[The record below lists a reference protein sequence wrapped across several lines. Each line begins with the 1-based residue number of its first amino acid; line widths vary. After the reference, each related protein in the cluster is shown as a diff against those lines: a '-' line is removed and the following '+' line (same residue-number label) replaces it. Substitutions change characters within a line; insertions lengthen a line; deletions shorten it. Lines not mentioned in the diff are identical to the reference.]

1 MRSLLRRG
9 AKVSHATRHSAIAS
23 RPYFLIV
30 GSINRRKY
38 KVADKNSRKG
48 RGITGKVGALATWTI
63 EYKRGIDGTDRD
75 YISLIARSGG
85 ARGAENC

>member
-1 MRSLLRRG
+1 ML
-9 AKVSHATRHSAIAS
+9 HATRRLRPDLIFLS
-23 RPYFLIV
+23 RIV

-48 RGITGKVGALATWTI
+48 RGITGRVGALATWTI

>member
-1 MRSLLRRG
+1 ML
-9 AKVSHATRHSAIAS
+9 HATRRS
-23 RPYFLIV
+23 RPDLIFSSRIV

-48 RGITGKVGALATWTI
+48 RGITGQVGALATWTI

>member
-1 MRSLLRRG
+1 MLHAARR
-9 AKVSHATRHSAIAS
+9 S
-23 RPYFLIV
+23 RPDLISLSRIV

-48 RGITGKVGALATWTI
+48 RGITGRVGALATWTI